1 MTCGRQAGPSLFNRR
16 ETRRG
21 LNAAATVGPVTPLD
35 TTGLLAD
42 RSLRGPEFCRA
53 LSDRI
58 DGFLAEVFEAADP
71 PPGTALVAVGGYGRR
86 EQCPGSDVDV
96 VLVHRRGLDMAD
108 VAERVWY
115 PLWDAGLKLGHQ
127 VGTLPQLLEVASE
140 HLDTA
145 TSLLAARP
153 VAGDATVANEL
164 AAAALRQWSGR
175 SRRHLDDLQASVAER
190 HARFGEVAFLLEPD
204 LKESRGGLRDVHS
217 LFWVEQA
224 TLPILRE
231 SESAGLAAAAETLL
245 TVRVELHRLTG
256 QRADRLLLELQDDVA
271 AALDLADADVL
282 MAEVAAAAR
291 TIAWTG
297 EGAARRTTRAVRRR
311 GPLGAIA
318 NLRRREVAPG
328 LVLDDGRLA
337 FTDGVDLT
345 DPLLTL
351 RCAQVAAEN
360 DAYIQR
366 GSLERL
372 VENAPSLSLPWPDEA
387 RELFVGLLAT
397 GSSAVQVIEDL
408 DHVGL
413 FVQLVPEWE
422 PCRSRPQRN
431 AYHRF
436 TVDRHLM
443 EAAAEASRLVD
454 RVDRP
459 DLLLVGALFHDIGK
473 GYPGDHTEVGVVLFR
488 TIATRM
494 GFDADD
500 VDTLVAMIQHHL
512 LLPDVATRR
521 DLDDDGT
528 IAMVAGA
535 VGNSR
540 LLHLLGALTEADS
553 IATGPSAWSSW
564 KGGLVN
570 ELVSRVSHVLAG
582 GDVGE
587 VLGGSFPDAEQRLL
601 LEEGSLLVSGEGRT
615 LTVVAADRPGTF
627 SKAAGVLALNGA
639 DVLDASAHS
648 ENGWTLS
655 VFRVASAPDGDSDWT
670 RITDQ
675 IRLALA
681 GRLALSARLGDRSRT
696 YRPVR
701 LAAKPARPRMTVDN
715 LTSATATVLE
725 VTCPDGVGVLYRM
738 TRAFAELDLN
748 IVGAHVQTLGSDVVD
763 AFYVRDVSG
772 DKITDD
778 DHLAEIELS
787 VLRWVAVDF

>member
-1 MTCGRQAGPSLFNRR
+1 MTPF
-16 ETRRG
+16 
-21 LNAAATVGPVTPLD
+21 D
-35 TTGLLAD
+35 TTDLLGD
-42 RSLRGPEFCRA
+42 RSLRGPDFCRA

-58 DGFLAEVFEAADP
+58 DGFLAEVFDSAGP
-71 PPGTALVAVGGYGRR
+71 PAGTALVAVGGYGRR
-86 EQCPGSDVDV
+86 EQCPGSDVDI
-96 VLVHRRGLDMAD
+96 VLVHQPGLDMAE

-127 VGTLPQLLEVASE
+127 VGTLPQLLQVASE

-153 VAGDATVANEL
+153 VAGDATVADEL
-164 AAAALRQWSGR
+164 AAAALAQWSGR

-217 LFWVEQA
+217 LLWVEQA
-224 TLPILRE
+224 TVPILRE

-271 AALDLADADVL
+271 AALDLVDADVL

-297 EGAARRTTRAVRRR
+297 EGAARRTTRAARRS

-337 FTDGVDLT
+337 LTAQADLA
-345 DPLLTL
+345 DPLLAL
-351 RCAQVAAEN
+351 RCARVAAEH
-360 DAYIQR
+360 DAYLQR

-372 VENAPSLSLPWPDEA
+372 VENAPALDVPWSDEA
-387 RELFVGLLAT
+387 REMFVALLAT
-397 GSSAVQVIEDL
+397 GPSAIPVIEDL

-473 GYPGDHTEVGVVLFR
+473 GYPGDHTEVGVDLLQ

-500 VDTLVAMIQHHL
+500 VETLVAMVRHHL

-528 IAMVAGA
+528 IASVADA
-535 VGNSR
+535 VGSSR

-553 IATGPSAWSSW
+553 IATGPSAWSNW
-564 KGGLVN
+564 KAGLVR
-570 ELVSRVSHVLAG
+570 ELVERTSHVLGG
-582 GDVGE
+582 GDVGD
-587 VLGGSFPDAEQRLL
+587 VVGGSFPDAAQQALL
-601 LEEGSLLVSGEGRT
+601 DEGTFVVRGEGLE

-627 SKAAGVLALNGA
+627 AKVAGVLALNGA
-639 DVLDASAHS
+639 DVLGASAHS
-648 ENGWTLS
+648 EHGRALS
-655 VFRVASAPDGDSDWT
+655 VFRVGSVLGGEPDWA
-670 RITDQ
+670 RIDEQ
-675 IRLALA
+675 VNRALA
-681 GRLALSARLGDRSRT
+681 GRLAVAARLGDRSRT
-696 YRPVR
+696 YRPIHLTAR
-701 LAAKPARPRMTVDN
+701 PARPTMTVDN
-715 LTSATATVLE
+715 VSSATATVLE
-725 VTCPDGVGVLYRM
+725 VTCPDGVGVLYRI
-738 TRAFAELDLN
+738 TRAFAELDLD
-748 IVGAHVQTLGSDVVD
+748 IVRAHVQTLGSDVID
-763 AFYVRDVSG
+763 AFYVRDPFG
-772 DKITDD
+772 AKITDPE
-778 DHLAEIELS
+778 HLAEVELS

>member
-1 MTCGRQAGPSLFNRR
+1 M
-16 ETRRG
+16 
-21 LNAAATVGPVTPLD
+21 TPLD
-35 TTGLLAD
+35 TTDLLED
-42 RSLRGPEFCRA
+42 LSLQGPGFCRA

-58 DGFLAEVFEAADP
+58 DGFLAEVFEAAEP
-71 PPGTALVAVGGYGRR
+71 PAGTALVAVGGYGRR

-96 VLVHRRGLDMAD
+96 VLVHRPGLDMAE

-127 VGTLPQLLEVASE
+127 VGTLPQLLQVATE

-153 VAGDATVANEL
+153 VAGDATVAHEL
-164 AAAALRQWSGR
+164 AAAALQQWSGR

-217 LFWVEQA
+217 LLWVEQA
-224 TLPILRE
+224 TVPILRE

-297 EGAARRTTRAVRRR
+297 EGAARRTTRAARRR

-337 FTDGVDLT
+337 LTANADLA

-351 RCAQVAAEN
+351 RCARVAAEHG
-360 DAYIQR
+360 AYLQR

-372 VENAPSLSLPWPDEA
+372 VENAPTLEVPWSEEA
-387 RELFVGLLAT
+387 REMFVALLAT
-397 GSSAVQVIEDL
+397 GPSAIPIIEDL

-443 EAAAEASRLVD
+443 ETAAEASRLVD

-473 GYPGDHTEVGVVLFR
+473 GYPGDHTEVGVDLLR
-488 TIATRM
+488 TIASRM
-494 GFDADD
+494 GFDDGD
-500 VDTLVAMIQHHL
+500 VDILVAMVRHHL

-528 IAMVAGA
+528 IASVADALQSG
-535 VGNSR
+535 R

-553 IATGPSAWSSW
+553 IATGPSAWSDW
-564 KGGLVN
+564 KGGLVR
-570 ELVSRVSHVLAG
+570 ELVSRVSHVLGG

-587 VLGGSFPDAEQRLL
+587 VVGGLFPNAEQQALL
-601 LEEGSLLVSGEGRT
+601 DEGGFVARGEGRT

-627 SKAAGVLALNGA
+627 SKVAGVLSLNGA
-639 DVLDASAHS
+639 DVQGASAHS
-648 ENGWTLS
+648 ENGRALS
-655 VFRVASAPDGDSDWT
+655 VFRVGSVLGGDPDWV
-670 RITDQ
+670 RIAAQ
-675 IRLALA
+675 IEQALA
-681 GRLALSARLGDRSRT
+681 GRLALAARLGDRSRT
-696 YRPVR
+696 YRPIR
-701 LAAKPARPRMTVDN
+701 LAARPARPRVTVDN
-715 LTSATATVLE
+715 RTSATATVLE
-725 VTCPDGVGVLYRM
+725 VTCPDGVGVLYRI
-738 TRAFAELDLN
+738 TRAFAELDLD
-748 IVGAHVQTLGSDVVD
+748 IVRAHVQTLGSDIVD
-763 AFYVRDVSG
+763 AFYVRDASG
-772 DKITDD
+772 AKILDE

>member
-1 MTCGRQAGPSLFNRR
+1 
-16 ETRRG
+16 
-21 LNAAATVGPVTPLD
+21 
-35 TTGLLAD
+35 
-42 RSLRGPEFCRA
+42 
-53 LSDRI
+53 
-58 DGFLAEVFEAADP
+58 
-71 PPGTALVAVGGYGRR
+71 
-86 EQCPGSDVDV
+86 
-96 VLVHRRGLDMAD
+96 
-108 VAERVWY
+108 
-115 PLWDAGLKLGHQ
+115 
-127 VGTLPQLLEVASE
+127 
-140 HLDTA
+140 
-145 TSLLAARP
+145 
-153 VAGDATVANEL
+153 
-164 AAAALRQWSGR
+164 
-175 SRRHLDDLQASVAER
+175 
-190 HARFGEVAFLLEPD
+190 
-204 LKESRGGLRDVHS
+204 
-217 LFWVEQA
+217 
-224 TLPILRE
+224 
-231 SESAGLAAAAETLL
+231 
-245 TVRVELHRLTG
+245 
-256 QRADRLLLELQDDVA
+256 
-271 AALDLADADVL
+271 DVL

-291 TIAWTG
+291 TISWTG
-297 EGAARRTTRAVRRR
+297 EGAAHRTRRASRRR
-311 GPLGAIA
+311 GPLGAIV

-337 FTDGVDLT
+337 LTANADLA

-351 RCAQVAAEN
+351 RCARVAAEHG
-360 DAYIQR
+360 AYLQR

-372 VENAPSLSLPWPDEA
+372 ADNAPGLEVPWSDEA
-387 RELFVGLLAT
+387 REMFVALLAT
-397 GSSAVQVIEDL
+397 GPSAIPIIEDL

-473 GYPGDHTEVGVVLFR
+473 GYPGDHTEVGVDLLQ

-500 VDTLVAMIQHHL
+500 VETLVAMVQHHL

-528 IAMVAGA
+528 IASVADA
-535 VGNSR
+535 VGSSR

-587 VLGGSFPDAEQRLL
+587 VVGGSFPDAEQRLL
-601 LEEGSLLVSGEGRT
+601 LEDGSFLVRGEGRT
-615 LTVVAADRPGTF
+615 LTVVAADRTGTF
-627 SKAAGVLALNGA
+627 SKVAGVLSLNGA
-639 DVLDASAHS
+639 DVLGASAHS
-648 ENGWTLS
+648 ENGRALS
-655 VFRVASAPDGDSDWT
+655 VFRVGSAPDGDPDWT
-670 RITDQ
+670 RIADQ

-701 LAAKPARPRMTVDN
+701 LSARPARPRMTVDN
-715 LTSATATVLE
+715 LTSATATVIE
-725 VTCPDGVGVLYRM
+725 VTCPDGVGVLYRI
-738 TRAFAELDLN
+738 TRAFAELDLD
-748 IVGAHVQTLGSDVVD
+748 IVRAHVQTLGSDVVD
-763 AFYVRDVSG
+763 AFYIRDASG
-772 DKITDD
+772 GKITDE

-787 VLRWVAVDF
+787 ILRWVAVDF